1 VAACCSA
8 VIAWNVN
15 PDLFGAFIFAPAV
28 LATVTLAAV
37 GVVILQIGR
46 FLARRAR
53 VAPENSP
60 GRGAPK
66 GLVLVSRVCWLLG
79 GLAVAAGLAAQWAA
93 RWTAHPISVWAM
105 GAFVAGALYWLAA
118 VALPKRRKWGG
129 YLLMSFAGAV
139 ALWCQGVF
147 VWNVFQRPPSTS
159 IAGLLG
165 GFLIL
170 FLPHALILF
179 VTGLNWKHLESPLGA
194 AERGG

>member
-1 VAACCSA
+1 MAACCSA

-79 GLAVAAGLAAQWAA
+79 G
-93 RWTAHPISVWAM
+93 
-105 GAFVAGALYWLAA
+105 
-118 VALPKRRKWGG
+118 
-129 YLLMSFAGAV
+129 
-139 ALWCQGVF
+139 
-147 VWNVFQRPPSTS
+147 
-159 IAGLLG
+159 
-165 GFLIL
+165 FLIL

-194 AERGG
+194 AERRG